1 MKKSMLI
8 ALITV
13 FALVSVGAL
22 CSADSLRRVT
32 NTSKK
37 GSLLVYPLIKVS
49 PVDVQDGNDTIVLIG
64 NDYPTK
70 VRLNCRYM
78 WPDNCGCYTFS
89 FTLTGNQSIAF
100 SAKTGEDIDGD
111 KAFPRKVRI
120 DPFEGLNYGQ
130 YAGELRCWATNS
142 ANDPISWNHLYGSA
156 IVKEGSNQTWEYSA
170 WRFAVGYEVPRGY
183 LVKDDAGDPTR
194 IIRLTGMPNTYDACP
209 ERLLFN
215 FVKQVSAPN
224 TTDPYPEGQA
234 ENRLTLVPCKQ
245 DCVSSPVQ
253 ARFSI
258 YDEYENDASAN
269 ACWDCDENG
278 SSVWTNPS
286 GIYSK
291 SLADS
296 TKFHTVSAFG
306 SNHDTP
312 GGMALVSNT
321 PNGQCVGVTYG
332 IPLLGVISTKFSGPD
347 GPVAGESLTTVGRA
361 QPYLTINGE
370 WTVPPIEVHMDTE
383 AGR

>member
-1 MKKSMLI
+1 MKKCMLI

-49 PVDVQDGNDTIVLIG
+49 PVGAVDGNDTIVLIG

-78 WPDNCGCYTFS
+78 WPDNCGCKTFS

-100 SAKTGEDIDGD
+100 SAQTGKDLDGHET
-111 KAFPRKVRI
+111 FPRKIDI
-120 DPFEGLNYGQ
+120 DPFPGPLYGQ
-130 YAGELRCWATNS
+130 YAGELRCWATTMSNS
-142 ANDPISWNHLYGSA
+142 PISWNHLYGSA
-156 IVKEGSNQTWEYSA
+156 IVKEGENQTWEYSA
-170 WRFAVGYEVPRGY
+170 WRFAVGYEVARGH
-183 LVKDDAGDPTR
+183 LVEDDAGNPTD
-194 IIRLTGMPNTYDACP
+194 ILRLTGMPNTYDACP

-215 FVKQVSAPN
+215 FVKQVA
-224 TTDPYPEGQA
+224 DPTAQEYEAGLA

-291 SLADS
+291 SLSDA
-296 TKFHTVSAFG
+296 TKFNLVQDFG
-306 SNHDTP
+306 EYHGTP

-321 PNGQCVGVTYG
+321 PNGQCVEVTYG
-332 IPLLGVISTKFSGPD
+332 IPLLGVISTRFSGAT

-370 WTVPPIEVHMDTE
+370 WTVPPIEVHMDTN